1 MGKINLDNP
10 YRQKWY
16 AETERWL
23 KRNGYVINPEENEKL
38 TCPRCG
44 ITEIYKKSEINKSQF
59 GYRICPKCYEDEIM
73 RDSLGIDQID
83 TQYWYL
89 FSHKNCSS
97 MG

>member
-38 TCPRCG
+38 TCLRCG

-83 TQYWYL
+83 TQYWYV